1 MCEYDYQYL
10 KQTGVEHYHQ
20 LNQSILS
27 IDDTYKATSKNAT
40 SLQILSSVL

>member
-1 MCEYDYQYL
+1 MTINIL
-10 KQTGVEHYHQ
+10 KQTGVELYHQ

-40 SLQILSSVL
+40 GLQILSSVL